1 VSNEA
6 GGDDI
11 DGAGAETADV
21 AAADVDLI
29 TLTAAAERLG
39 VHYMTAYRYVRT
51 GRLAGVRE
59 GNEWRVRTDD
69 VDALLAPPAPDEP
82 RGRRR
87 RTDYRAR
94 LEDRLLAGDE
104 GGAWELIERALTS
117 SMEPADVYHDV
128 LAPAMRSIGDRW
140 AAGEL
145 TVADEHQASAITHR
159 LIGRM
164 GPRFVKRG
172 RRRGTVIL
180 GSAPGDHHALP
191 TAFLADLLRDRS
203 FTVIDLGANTPVESF
218 LDAVAH
224 TPDVVAVGV
233 CLTVPELAEAVTE
246 VVEALHRAGDAPVVL
261 GGAAIEDGPHAA
273 TLGAD
278 GWAPDGRAAVE
289 LFLDLAAR

>member
-1 VSNEA
+1 MSNSGA
-6 GGDDI
+6 NRDDAEGAAP
-11 DGAGAETADV
+11 DGAGDDAG
-21 AAADVDLI
+21 LI
-29 TLTAAAERLG
+29 SLTAAAERLG

-51 GRLAGVRE
+51 GRLAGVRH

-69 VDALLAPPAPDEP
+69 VDALLAPPALDEP
-82 RGRRR
+82 KGRQR

-128 LAPAMRSIGDRW
+128 LLPAMRSIGDRW

-180 GSAPGDHHALP
+180 GSAPGDQHALP

-218 LDAVAH
+218 LDTVAH
-224 TPDVVAVGV
+224 TSDVVAVGV
-233 CLTVPELAEAVTE
+233 CLTVPELAGAATE
-246 VVEALHRAGDAPVVL
+246 VVEALHRASDVPVVV
-261 GGAAIEDGPHAA
+261 GGSAIEDSSHAA
-273 TLGAD
+273 RLGAD
-278 GWAPDGRAAVE
+278 GWAPDGRGAVE
-289 LFLDLAAR
+289 LFLGLAAR